1 MDEKAFERLMKAQTE
16 QFSQLFKEF
25 CGNKSKV
32 EDSVEKESADLYW
45 KLQSLVGEFNA
56 DIETGVTFES
66 WFDKNKSFFVV
77 DGKSL
82 AEEVKVR
89 LLATK
94 LGSVEYAKISQK
106 LMPQKL
112 ESMKFE
118 SLVDELKKEFCD
130 PRSKLV
136 RRYEVMKLKCPC
148 AEKVLDFGNVVN
160 SECEKAEMALS
171 VEEVKILI
179 FIAGIPEEMNDLR
192 QISLRFVERYS
203 KPEECSLKILLEE
216 CRSYL
221 AMKSEAK
228 IFENSLSRF
237 KVEPEY
243 YADVNNVTTVE
254 FDKGNFKGNRNSQ
267 NLENSRFNKSES
279 QPWRREG
286 QVKNYDSVQ
295 CYNCGLFGHI
305 SRYCRKPKKWSNQVN
320 SPEVNQVRVNSSH
333 SGPYCCTVRIPRQ
346 YSRNGSP
353 SSQNKSQE
361 SMKSNSL
368 KSKSS
373 RVSHSKSNYSRKSS
387 QFHEGIEVLVLNL
400 NKKGKIIWMP
410 GTILSK
416 FGSKY
421 KVEVPKLK
429 TVVSRDEW
437 HIRKPKSMQSCGS
450 QSYSEKSI
458 RTKVSSICSQNSR
471 RSQIL
476 EISPIETCS
485 QSKNGSEQKQLH
497 AERDVEQTK
506 DVETKKSWSYFMW

>member
-1 MDEKAFERLMKAQTE
+1 MSKVKMDEKAFERLMKAQTE

-25 CGNKSKV
+25 CGNKS
-32 EDSVEKESADLYW
+32 
-45 KLQSLVGEFNA
+45 LVGEFNA
-56 DIETGVTFES
+56 DIEKGVTFES

-89 LLATK
+89 LLVTK
-94 LGSVEYAKISQK
+94 LGSIEYAKISQK

-118 SLVDELKKEFCD
+118 SLVDELKKEFSD

-136 RRYEVMKLKCPC
+136 RRFEVMKLKCPC

-203 KPEECSLKILLEE
+203 KPDECSLKILLEE

-228 IFENSLSRF
+228 VFENSQSRF

-243 YADVNNVTTVE
+243 YVDVNNVKVE
-254 FDKGNFKGNRNSQ
+254 FDERNSKGNHSSRNE
-267 NLENSRFNKSES
+267 NLENSRFRKSENQS
-279 QPWRREG
+279 WQKG
-286 QVKNYDSVQ
+286 QVKNYDSVH

-305 SRYCRKPKKWSNQVN
+305 SRHCRKPKKWRVN

-333 SGPYCCTVRIPRQ
+333 SGPYCCTVKIPRQ
-346 YSRNGSP
+346 YSRN
-353 SSQNKSQE
+353 SSLSSLNKSQQ
-361 SMKSNSL
+361 SMKSNSQ

-387 QFHEGIEVLVLNL
+387 QFEEDMEVLVM
-400 NKKGKIIWMP
+400 NKNRNGKIIWMP

-421 KVEVPKLK
+421 KVQVPKLK
-429 TVVSRDEW
+429 TVISRDEW
-437 HIRKPKSMQSCGS
+437 HIRKPKSIKSSGS

-458 RTKVSSICSQNSR
+458 RTKGSSICSQNSR
-471 RSQIL
+471 CSQIL
-476 EISPIETCS
+476 ENSPMETCS
-485 QSKNGSEQKQLH
+485 QSKDDSERKMLH
-497 AERDVEQTK
+497 AKRDDEQTE
-506 DVETKKSWSYFMW
+506 DVKMKKSWMTKWLRK

>member
-1 MDEKAFERLMKAQTE
+1 
-16 QFSQLFKEF
+16 
-25 CGNKSKV
+25 
-32 EDSVEKESADLYW
+32 
-45 KLQSLVGEFNA
+45 
-56 DIETGVTFES
+56 
-66 WFDKNKSFFVV
+66 
-77 DGKSL
+77 
-82 AEEVKVR
+82 
-89 LLATK
+89 
-94 LGSVEYAKISQK
+94 
-106 LMPQKL
+106 
-112 ESMKFE
+112 
-118 SLVDELKKEFCD
+118 
-130 PRSKLV
+130 
-136 RRYEVMKLKCPC
+136 MKLKCHC

-216 CRSYL
+216 CRISQD
-221 AMKSEAK
+221 SQ
-228 IFENSLSRF
+228 SR
-237 KVEPEY
+237 Y
-243 YADVNNVTTVE
+243 QSTTLTLNNVSTVE
-254 FDKGNFKGNRNSQ
+254 FDEKKSKQNRNSQ

-305 SRYCRKPKKWSNQVN
+305 SRYCRKPKKWSNRVN
-320 SPEVNQVRVNSSH
+320 SPEVNHVRVNSSH
-333 SGPYCCTVRIPRQ
+333 SGPYCCTVKIPRQ
-346 YSRNGSP
+346 YSRNGSII
-353 SSQNKSQE
+353 SLNKSQ
-361 SMKSNSL
+361 

-373 RVSHSKSNYSRKSS
+373 RESHWNKSNYSHKSS
-387 QFHEGIEVLVLNL
+387 QFHEGMEVLVLNL

-421 KVEVPKLK
+421 KIQVPKLK

-437 HIRKPKSMQSCGS
+437 QIRKPKSIKSCGS

-458 RTKVSSICSQNSR
+458 RTKVSSNCSQSIR
-471 RSQIL
+471 RCQIL
-476 EISPIETCS
+476 EDNPMETCS

-497 AERDVEQTK
+497 TERDDEQTK
-506 DVETKKSWSYFMW
+506 DVETKKSWSYFMCK

>member
-1 MDEKAFERLMKAQTE
+1 MSKVKMDEKAFERLMKAQTE

-56 DIETGVTFES
+56 DIEKGVTFES
-66 WFDKNKSFFVV
+66 WFDKNKSFFLV

-203 KPEECSLKILLEE
+203 KPDECSLKILLEE

-228 IFENSLSRF
+228 VFENSQSRF

-243 YADVNNVTTVE
+243 YVDVNNVKVE
-254 FDKGNFKGNRNSQ
+254 FDERNSKGNHSRNE
-267 NLENSRFNKSES
+267 NLENSRFRKSENQS
-279 QPWRREG
+279 WQKG

-305 SRYCRKPKKWSNQVN
+305 SRHCRKPKKWRVN

-346 YSRNGSP
+346 YSRN
-353 SSQNKSQE
+353 SSLNKSQQ
-361 SMKSNSL
+361 SMKSNSQ
-368 KSKSS
+368 KSKCSQ
-373 RVSHSKSNYSRKSS
+373 VSHWDKSNYFEEDMK
-387 QFHEGIEVLVLNL
+387 VLVM
-400 NKKGKIIWMP
+400 NKNRNGKIIWMP

-421 KVEVPKLK
+421 KIQVPKLK

-437 HIRKPKSMQSCGS
+437 QIRKPKSIKSCGS

-458 RTKVSSICSQNSR
+458 RTKVSSNCSQSSR

-476 EISPIETCS
+476 EDNPMETCS

-497 AERDVEQTK
+497 AEQDDKQTE
-506 DVETKKSWSYFMW
+506 DLEMKKLWALKWFP